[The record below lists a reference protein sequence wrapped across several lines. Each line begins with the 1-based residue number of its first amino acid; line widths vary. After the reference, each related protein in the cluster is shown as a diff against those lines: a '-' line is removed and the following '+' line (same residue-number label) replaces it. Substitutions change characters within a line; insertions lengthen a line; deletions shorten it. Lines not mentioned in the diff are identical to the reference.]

1 MNALILVAALAVML
15 LGGPRL
21 ADARVVRWELHS
33 VMFDDGDPVNGYFLF
48 DANAGPYNRLV
59 GWDIS
64 ITAFAGLPA
73 YRFSSM
79 REPYGSS
86 LPPSDFD
93 CGQRAGCLRFDS
105 RTLFEVDPVGRT
117 GIVLSLVP
125 SAPLSDAGGK
135 VFVSGLESCTY
146 YCDYRYIAGGEI
158 SAIPEPSKAL
168 FLAGAST
175 TLAVWQIAIGHRRRK
190 LPCCGLHHEDRRS
203 RQSMG
208 DKGSSNEGLSI
219 AGENTDDRSAL
230 AVSTGHEVPVG
241 LHDWEMRLTEL
252 LQVEAI
258 SDVLDEAVDALASPY
273 SGT

>member
-1 MNALILVAALAVML
+1 MNALILIAAFAVML
-15 LGGPRL
+15 LGAPRL

-33 VMFDDGDPVNGYFLF
+33 VVFDDGDPVNGYFLF
-48 DANAGPYNRLV
+48 DATAGPYNRLV

-125 SAPLSDAGGK
+125 SAPLSDAGGE
-135 VFVSGLESCTY
+135 VFVGGLESCTY

-158 SAIPEPSKAL
+158 SAIPEPSRAL
-168 FLAGAST
+168 FLAVAYT
-175 TLAVWQIAIGHRRRK
+175 ALAVLHIAIGHRRRK
-190 LPCCGLHHEDRRS
+190 LLCWGLHNEDRRS
-203 RQSMG
+203 RRRMG
-208 DKGSSNEGLSI
+208 TRTPQMKVVDTRR
-219 AGENTDDRSAL
+219 ENA
-230 AVSTGHEVPVG
+230 
-241 LHDWEMRLTEL
+241 
-252 LQVEAI
+252 
-258 SDVLDEAVDALASPY
+258 
-273 SGT
+273 